1 LKIVGV
7 REDARGLTALEIP
20 YMADGKAV
28 VAIARGAFSN
38 CKSLTEL
45 TVYENLSFIENGAF
59 SGADALE
66 KLHVRRESSDD
77 LAVGGELFDG
87 APDSL
92 KIHLYTDTSY
102 HNFISG
108 YWWAVHSGRMI
119 KS

>member
-1 LKIVGV
+1 MYYNKVEICGINTAKLPLLTDEAKRALLLRAQAG
-7 REDARGLTALEIP
+7 DLSAR
-20 YMADGKAV
+20 D
-28 VAIARGAFSN
+28 
-38 CKSLTEL
+38 EL
-45 TVYENLSFIENGAF
+45 IYGNLRLVLSIIQRF
-59 SGADALE
+59 SG
-66 KLHVRRESSDD
+66 RRESSDD
-77 LAVGGELFDG
+77 LEVGGELFDG